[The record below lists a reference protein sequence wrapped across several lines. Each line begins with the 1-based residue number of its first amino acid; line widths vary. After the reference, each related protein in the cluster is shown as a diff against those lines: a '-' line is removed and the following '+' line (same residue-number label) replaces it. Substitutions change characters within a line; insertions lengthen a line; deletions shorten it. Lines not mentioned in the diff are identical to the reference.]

1 MMGLVSWSMGR
12 DRLILMFVA
21 CAASCGTHYAVA
33 SGIGGAD
40 GGSELTRVVHAASQ
54 QVAGEDETA
63 TIGSPA
69 PGELVRF
76 CLSSAAKLLFSSG
89 FEDGVR
95 LSPPS
100 GGQQDIVGTDA
111 STGFS
116 WPPSIWGGGAYF
128 QLLDPGVFDNHI
140 ASVTGHDGTSTR
152 ALYQSVQ
159 QNRVGATTQDPL
171 LITPTASLAQQGDL
185 YTSEWIKF
193 QPDLKSQLMPGQM
206 LDGSW
211 GNWRAL
217 FEWKTGGQGIAY
229 HGGDYRIILS
239 VAMDN
244 SGNLYWNTR
253 GDNNANGP
261 YPFQKYWT
269 SDNYTVP
276 VSAGQW
282 FRLETFTHRST
293 GGDGEFWAKVD
304 GQTIVDHIG
313 PNIGVHNDPINRIML
328 SQVYTGGRTPA
339 YQWVDDVQIW
349 DGIAPSDR
357 SNTSQCNRR

>member
-1 MMGLVSWSMGR
+1 MGR
-12 DRLILMFVA
+12 DRLTLMLAA
-21 CAASCGTHYAVA
+21 CAASCGTHYAVV

-54 QVAGEDETA
+54 QVVREDETA
-63 TIGSPA
+63 TIDSPA

-76 CLSSAAKLLFSSG
+76 CLRSAAKLLFSSG
-89 FEDGVR
+89 FEDGVT
-95 LSPPS
+95 LNPPS

-111 STGFS
+111 ITGFS
-116 WPPSIWGGGAYF
+116 WPPNIWGGGAYF

-171 LITPTASLAQQGDL
+171 LIAPTASLAQQGDL

-193 QPDLKSQLMPGQM
+193 QPDLKSQLIPGQM
-206 LDGSW
+206 PDGSW

-217 FEWKTGGQGIAY
+217 FEWKTGGQGILSY
-229 HGGDYRIILS
+229 GGDYRVILS

-261 YPFQKYWT
+261 YPFQKYWS

-282 FRLETFTHRST
+282 FHLETFTHRST

-357 SNTSQCNRR
+357 SDRSECNRR